1 MKSGKDNVFD
11 FRPDV
16 ISFTWRGKKICH
28 AWQAFFTLFFLCSW
42 KRIFAPAFWA

>member
-16 ISFTWRGKKICH
+16 ISFTWRGKKIYQ
-28 AWQAFFTLFFLCSW
+28 AW
-42 KRIFAPAFWA
+42 